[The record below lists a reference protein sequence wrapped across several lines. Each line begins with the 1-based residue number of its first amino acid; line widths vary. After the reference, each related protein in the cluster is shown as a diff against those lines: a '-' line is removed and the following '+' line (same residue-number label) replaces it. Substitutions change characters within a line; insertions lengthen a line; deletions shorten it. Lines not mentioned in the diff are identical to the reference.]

1 MDKRLIVFRAD
12 AGEQIGYGHFV
23 RTLALADILKEE
35 FECVFV
41 TQTPTDYQKK
51 EVERICPLIELPS
64 NNSKFSIFREMLSG
78 KELVVLDNYFYST
91 EYQRKIKNKGCRL
104 VCVDD
109 MHDKHYV
116 ADAVINYGLDE
127 RQMLDVEPYTKL
139 FVGLDWALIREPFRS
154 SRFMQKREKGHIVI
168 SFGGVDRSNFTTK
181 ISKII
186 ASSSRVRRITAIVGD
201 AFLFEEELGA
211 VDKIKIERNLTAFQL
226 ADLFCRVEF
235 AILSSST
242 ICIEALAC
250 KCVVFAGWYT
260 ENQKG
265 VYQYLLKERR
275 IIGIGFL
282 DDRTIYGLPAVLE
295 KRNEDNSIEKWE
307 TQDISKRYIQAFHE
321 MW

>member
-51 EVERICPLIELPS
+51 EIEKICSLIELPS

-168 SFGGVDRSNFTTK
+168 SFVDRNNFTTK

-186 ASSSRVRRITAIVGD
+186 ASSSKVHRITAIVGD

-265 VYQYLLKERR
+265 GYQYLLKERR

-282 DDRTIYGLPAVLE
+282 DDRTIYSLPAVLE